1 MTRIQLTTP
10 IPIPGEYVELCN
22 YWHGG
27 QTSVFYS
34 LASTGHAHFTAE
46 AILAEISHNREL
58 AAEVEDADDVAKMAA
73 FAGWVLDNVPTED
86 AIFAD
91 FTCLDREDV
100 LFDDALSDWLMS
112 GQQIADWWADNQ
124 GRYV

>member
-1 MTRIQLTTP
+1 MTRIQLVNP
-10 IPIPGEYVELCN
+10 KEVPGEFVELCG

-27 QTSVFYS
+27 QWSVFYS
-34 LASTGHAHFTAE
+34 VASTGKVWFSRE
-46 AILAEISHNREL
+46 DIMPEIARNRAL
-58 AAEVEDADDVAKMAA
+58 AAEVEDFEDAA
-73 FAGWVLDNVPTED
+73 TLDRFAQWVLDNVPTED

>member
-10 IPIPGEYVELCN
+10 IPIPGEFVELCG

-27 QTSVFYS
+27 QWSVFYS
-34 LASTGHAHFTAE
+34 VSSTGKAWFSRE
-46 AILAEISHNREL
+46 DILPEIAHNRAL
-58 AAEVEDADDVAKMAA
+58 AAEVEDFEDAA
-73 FAGWVLDNVPTED
+73 TLDRFAQWVLDNVPSEEE
-86 AIFAD
+86 IFAE
-91 FTCLDREDV
+91 FTDMDREDM
-100 LFDDALSDWLMS
+100 LFDDAVSEWLMS